1 MSHEIYT
8 TKGFIISSE
17 NKAEA
22 DKTFFVFTKDIGLV
36 RANASGVRKNESKL
50 RYALQEFDF
59 SEISFVLG
67 KHGWKI
73 VNATPLNFFS
83 EKIRK
88 SQTKVQVL
96 RLLKK
101 LCPQDEPHPN
111 LFDELT
117 RAFLFMEENKI
128 LSDKSMDAL
137 LALKI
142 LSYFGYWG
150 DGEEYSFTQSPFNQE
165 VLNQIT
171 KVRQDIVKE
180 VNKSLRATQLI

>member
-17 NKAEA
+17 NKGES

-36 RANASGVRKNESKL
+36 RANASGVRKTESKL
-50 RYALQEFDF
+50 RFALQEFDF

-67 KHGWKI
+67 KQGWKI

-83 EKIRK
+83 EKIEK
-88 SQTKVQVL
+88 SQTKVQIL

-111 LFDELT
+111 LFNELT
-117 RAFLFMEENKI
+117 RAFIFMDENKI
-128 LSDKSMDAL
+128 VSDKSMDAL
-137 LALKI
+137 LALKV

-150 DGEEYSFTQSPFNQE
+150 DGEEYSFTESPFNQE
-165 VLNQIT
+165 VLNEIT
-171 KVRQDIVKE
+171 KVRLDIVKE
-180 VNKSLRATQLI
+180 VNKSLRATQLM